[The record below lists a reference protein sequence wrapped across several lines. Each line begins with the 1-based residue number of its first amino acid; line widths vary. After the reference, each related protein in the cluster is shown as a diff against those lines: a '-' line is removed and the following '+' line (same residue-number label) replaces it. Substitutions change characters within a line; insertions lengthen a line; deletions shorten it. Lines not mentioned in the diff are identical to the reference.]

1 MKTYAF
7 ALAASFAAT
16 GAAFDCSGPYFS
28 FYNRGGPSM
37 SYQRLDPALYP
48 GVESPHL
55 HSFDG
60 GNHISASMTFADT
73 QAADCTTARIK
84 PDKSNYWR
92 PTLFWNGNGT
102 GFYRVPDTYLKIYYK
117 FGDSGNVKA
126 NVSEFPGNFRMIAGN
141 AMLRHDDGVV
151 GTNNGPGLQWS
162 CKQPNYQ
169 DVNAIGFPK
178 GFTSCPD
185 GFAAQLTFPSCWNGK
200 DLDPSNP
207 SAHMA
212 YPTAGGLG
220 LAACPSGFQV
230 ARFPSIFIEFWYDV
244 SAFDNQYSADSIPW
258 VLSMGDPTGY
268 GFHAD
273 FLNGWEKGVLG
284 KATADTGYCNCG
296 CGCGQTEME
305 TCFGTENVNDDS
317 DADFKSCSATP
328 EFPGDDGT
336 HFTTLPGCN
345 PIQSGPA
352 DATKVTGAGCS
363 ATAISASGA
372 ASAAASSIVTSSV
385 AVSPASASVAYSS
398 IASPSSVGAMAV
410 TLSSAAAPSAP
421 IVTSSAGNN
430 GGYGVASSNAA
441 TSVAAGSTAV
451 SSSAPESE
459 SVAAG
464 STPYVSYAE
473 SYAPSSAVVGAS
485 SIEAVASSIQTS
497 GSLAA
502 LSSAF
507 TLPSS
512 EVAACGPPITVTFT
526 PTVYVTASPE
536 TCSATVYTTV
546 TNTATVTVPA
556 GYKHVKKHLGMHK
569 HRI

>member
-1 MKTYAF
+1 LRKIHCGYPNNPYDTILSPVSFPFVFVSWKIRHVSPKKASSVYVNVRGFPLGSCQFPCKHAPEPRTHAWFLLAPPNVLSPGSPLLDRYYKFVCFVHHVVSSLPLSFLATGTGIPILSYCSIHSFNCFLRVRDSAPFISPAPAFVSSAQFKSHWHPFLQYPIPVSNLPLNCIVAMYATIKTSAF
-7 ALAASFAAT
+7 ALAAGFAAT
-16 GAAFDCSGPYFS
+16 GAAFDCHGPYFS

-37 SYQRLDPALYP
+37 SYQRLDPALFP

-60 GNHISASMTFADT
+60 GNHISASMGFADT

-117 FGDSGNVKA
+117 FGDPGNVKA
-126 NVSEFPGNFRMIAGN
+126 NVSEFPENFRMIAGN

-169 DVNAIGFPK
+169 DINAIGFPK

-185 GFAAQLTFPSCWNGK
+185 GFAAQLTFPGCWNGK

-258 VLSMGDPTGY
+258 VLAMGDPTGY

-273 FLNGWEKGVLG
+273 F
-284 KATADTGYCNCG
+284 
-296 CGCGQTEME
+296 
-305 TCFGTENVNDDS
+305 
-317 DADFKSCSATP
+317 
-328 EFPGDDGT
+328 
-336 HFTTLPGCN
+336 
-345 PIQSGPA
+345 
-352 DATKVTGAGCS
+352 
-363 ATAISASGA
+363 
-372 ASAAASSIVTSSV
+372 
-385 AVSPASASVAYSS
+385 VSPHQILFY
-398 IASPSSVGAMAV
+398 P
-410 TLSSAAAPSAP
+410 
-421 IVTSSAGNN
+421 
-430 GGYGVASSNAA
+430 
-441 TSVAAGSTAV
+441 
-451 SSSAPESE
+451 
-459 SVAAG
+459 
-464 STPYVSYAE
+464 
-473 SYAPSSAVVGAS
+473 
-485 SIEAVASSIQTS
+485 
-497 GSLAA
+497 
-502 LSSAF
+502 
-507 TLPSS
+507 
-512 EVAACGPPITVTFT
+512 
-526 PTVYVTASPE
+526 
-536 TCSATVYTTV
+536 
-546 TNTATVTVPA
+546 
-556 GYKHVKKHLGMHK
+556 K
-569 HRI
+569 R